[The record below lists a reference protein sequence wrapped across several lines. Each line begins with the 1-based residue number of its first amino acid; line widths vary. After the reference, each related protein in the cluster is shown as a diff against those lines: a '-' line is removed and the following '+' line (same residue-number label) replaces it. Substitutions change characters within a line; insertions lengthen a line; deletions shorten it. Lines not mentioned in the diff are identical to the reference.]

1 MRLLLDTHVVLWIGE
16 GGRQLNPKA
25 YAILADP
32 MNDRIVSHVSLWE
45 FAIKRSVG
53 KFTISE
59 REIDR
64 ALDDMV
70 AEELPIAR
78 HHVQAVAA
86 LPFHHR
92 DPFDRLLI
100 AQAKAEDLIVATR
113 DRSFAAYGIRILPA

>member
-1 MRLLLDTHVVLWIGE
+1 MRLLLDTHVILWIAE

-45 FAIKRSVG
+45 LAIQRSTG
-53 KFTISE
+53 KLNVSE
-59 REIDR
+59 EDIDR
-64 ALDDMV
+64 ALLDM
-70 AEELPIAR
+70 AADELPIAR
-78 HHVQAVAA
+78 RHVQEVAA

-100 AQAKAEDLIVATR
+100 AQAKAEGLLVATR